1 MELFQAGFPFI
12 VFSAIAPL
20 AFLFLR
26 LVLAFMFI
34 DSGRRHLSDP
44 KERAKGLGLP
54 VWLTIIVGTTEVV
67 GGILITL
74 GLFTHYAAFFLA
86 GVMVGALYFK
96 IFVWKTGIYGK
107 NNNGW
112 YYDALLLAGVGI
124 LFTVGA
130 GAWSLDAVL

>member
-1 MELFQAGFPFI
+1 MELFQTSFPFL
-12 VFSAIAPL
+12 VFGAIAPL

-44 KERAKGLGLP
+44 KGRANGLGLP
-54 VWLTIIVGTTEVV
+54 VWLTIVVGATEVI
-67 GGILITL
+67 GGLLITV

-96 IFVWKTGIYGK
+96 IFVWKTGIYGE
-107 NNNGW
+107 NNDGW
-112 YYDALLLAGVGI
+112 YLDALLLAGVGI
-124 LFTVGA
+124 LFAVGA
-130 GAWSLDAVL
+130 GAWSLDALL